1 MDKLR
6 EQIGTI
12 VDELVSAGQLAA
24 GQLLVVGCSTSEVRG
39 SRIGK
44 DGSVDI
50 AAELFAGIEA
60 ARQKHNLAIA
70 YQCCEHLNRA
80 LVVERSWLQSPAGWA
95 ATAVAAIPVPHAGGS
110 MAAYA
115 YRQLT
120 SAVLVEAVR
129 ADAGLDI
136 GDTLI
141 GMHLRAVAVPF
152 RPSVRT
158 LGEAHVTAAYT
169 RPRLIGGSRA
179 VYTVADADKSF
190 S

>member
-1 MDKLR
+1 MEQLR
-6 EQIGTI
+6 EQVGTI
-12 VDELVSAGQLAA
+12 VDELVAAGQLGA

-39 SRIGK
+39 ARIGK
-44 DGSVDI
+44 EGSVDI

-60 ARQKHNLAIA
+60 ARTKHGIAIA

-80 LVVERSWLQSPAGWA
+80 LVVERSWLQSTAGYG

-110 MAAYA
+110 MAAHA

-120 SAVLVEAVR
+120 SPVLVESVY

-152 RPSVRT
+152 RPSIRT

-169 RPRLIGGSRA
+169 RPKLIGGSRA
-179 VYTVADADKSF
+179 VYTVADAEQAF